1 MAYIDEFRKFAQKL
15 LIMEYTPWLEKQIIG
30 RMKVENPWWTEGRLS
45 NDYSTMTPRQ
55 YLNIFFPL
63 VKTMDPRRALI
74 LMGPRRVG
82 KTVMLHHSMQ
92 RLMVEGVSA
101 QNIIY
106 INVETPIYNKILL
119 ERLFGIACSILGKD
133 PTKDSLYVFFD
144 EIQYLKN
151 WEVELKSMV
160 DTYRNIKFIA
170 SGSAAAELK
179 KSSDES
185 GAGRFTDFNL
195 PPLTFYEYMHL
206 KGYANIMLPKT
217 IEWRTGSIEIYST
230 IDVNRLNAL
239 FIDYINYGGYPE
251 VVFSDKIRE
260 NPGQF
265 IRHDIIDKVL
275 LRDLPSLYGI
285 SDVQELNSLFTMIA
299 YHSGVQFSY
308 EKLSKESGI
317 QKDTLK
323 KYVNYLEAAFLIKVV
338 KRTDETAKSYQRE
351 TQFKI
356 YLTNPSLRCALFE
369 PLTEQ
374 SPEIGDMVE
383 TAVYSQWF
391 PRQNAELRYANW
403 RQGRQQGEVDLV
415 GLDISRQKPYWAV
428 EIKWSDLF
436 FNNPGDLKSLNHFM
450 DSNKLK
456 EALVTTVKE
465 TGWKDL
471 NEKKVYFIPVACY
484 AYVVGENTINQSK
497 SYYGV

>member
-1 MAYIDEFRKFAQKL
+1 
-15 LIMEYTPWLEKQIIG
+15 
-30 RMKVENPWWTEGRLS
+30 
-45 NDYSTMTPRQ
+45 MTPRQ

-63 VKTMDPRRALI
+63 VKSMDPRRALI

-92 RLMVEGVSA
+92 RLIAEGISA

-119 ERLFGIACSILGKD
+119 ERLLGIACSILEKD
-133 PTKDSLYVFFD
+133 PTKDALYVFFD

-160 DTYRNIKFIA
+160 DTYRNVKFIA

-179 KSSDES
+179 KRSDES

-217 IEWRTGSIEIYST
+217 IEWKNGSIEIYST

-323 KYVNYLEAAFLIKVV
+323 KYINYLEAAFLIKVV

-369 PLTEQ
+369 PLSEQ

-383 TAVYSQWF
+383 TAIYAQWF

-450 DSNKLK
+450 DSNKL
-456 EALVTTVKE
+456 TC
-465 TGWKDL
+465 WM
-471 NEKKVYFIPVACY
+471 N
-484 AYVVGENTINQSK
+484 
-497 SYYGV
+497 

>member
-1 MAYIDEFRKFAQKL
+1 MTKL
-15 LIMEYTPWLEKQIIG
+15 VYLGKILIMEYTPWLEKQIKG
-30 RMKVENPWWTEGRLS
+30 RMKVENPWW
-45 NDYSTMTPRQ
+45 NDGQVPKDYHDMSPRK
-55 YLNIFFPL
+55 YINIFYPL
-63 VKTMDPRRALI
+63 VKSLEPRRALI

-82 KTVMLHHSMQ
+82 KTVIMHHSMQ
-92 RLMVEGVSA
+92 QLITEGVSA

-119 ERLFGIACSILGKD
+119 EQLFQIACTITEKN
-133 PTKDSLYVFFD
+133 PTKDTLYVFFD

-160 DTYRNIKFIA
+160 DAYRNVKFIA

-179 KSSDES
+179 KRSNES
-185 GAGRFTDFNL
+185 GAGRFTDFHL
-195 PPLTFYEYMHL
+195 PPLTFFEYIHL
-206 KGYANIMLPKT
+206 KGYSNIMLKRA
-217 IEWRTGSIEIYST
+217 IEWSNNSCEIYSCKNINT
-230 IDVNRLNAL
+230 LNAL

-285 SDVQELNSLFTMIA
+285 NDVQELNSLFTMIA
-299 YHSGVQFSY
+299 YHSGAQFSY

-317 QKDTLK
+317 QKETLK
-323 KYVNYLEAAFLIKVV
+323 KYINYLEAAFLIKVV
-338 KRTDETAKSYQRE
+338 RRTDDTAKSYQRE
-351 TQFKI
+351 IQFKI

-383 TAVYSQWF
+383 TAVYAQWF
-391 PRQNAELRYANW
+391 PRQSAELRYANW

-415 GLDISRQKPYWAV
+415 GLDISRQKPFWAV
-428 EIKWSDLF
+428 EIKWSDIF
-436 FNNPGDLKSLNHFM
+436 FNNPGNLKSLNYFM
-450 DSNKLK
+450 ERNQLT
-456 EALVTTVKE
+456 EGVVTTISE
-465 TGWKDL
+465 TGIKEL
-471 NEKKVYFIPVACY
+471 NGKLLHFIPVACY
-484 AYVVGENTINQSK
+484 VYTVGENTINQNK
-497 SYYGV
+497 SLYGI

>member
-1 MAYIDEFRKFAQKL
+1 
-15 LIMEYTPWLEKQIIG
+15 MEYTPWLEKQIIG
-30 RMKVENPWWTEGRLS
+30 RMKVENPWWTEGRVS
-45 NDYSTMTPRQ
+45 EDYSAMSPRQ

-63 VKTMDPRRALI
+63 VKSRDPRRALI

-82 KTVMLHHSMQ
+82 KTVMMHHSMQ
-92 RLMVEGVSA
+92 KLIDEGISA
-101 QNIIY
+101 QSIIY
-106 INVETPIYNKILL
+106 INVETPIYNKIFL
-119 ERLFGIACSILGKD
+119 EHLFGIACSILEKD
-133 PTKDSLYVFFD
+133 PTQEPLYVFID
-144 EIQYLKN
+144 EIQYMKN

-160 DTYRNIKFIA
+160 DTYRNVKFIA

-179 KSSDES
+179 KRSDES
-185 GAGRFTDFNL
+185 GAGRFTDFSL

-206 KGYANIMLPKT
+206 KGYSNIMLRKN
-217 IEWRTGSIEIYST
+217 IQWGSGLGEVYST

-251 VVFSDKIRE
+251 VVLSDKIRE

-285 SDVQELNSLFTMIA
+285 NDVQELNSLFTMIA

-308 EKLSKESGI
+308 EKLSKESGV

-323 KYVNYLEAAFLIKVV
+323 KYINYLEAAFLIKVV
-338 KRTDETAKSYQRE
+338 RRTDDTAKSYQRE

-369 PLTEQ
+369 PLTEI

-383 TAVYSQWF
+383 TAVYAQWF
-391 PRQNAELRYANW
+391 PRQSVELRYANW
-403 RQGRQQGEVDLV
+403 RQGRQQGEVDMV
-415 GLDISRQKPYWAV
+415 GLDISRQKPFWAV
-428 EIKWSDLF
+428 EIKWSDIF
-436 FNNPGDLKSLNHFM
+436 FNNPGDLKSLSFFM
-450 DSNKLK
+450 ERNKLK
-456 EALVTTVKE
+456 EALVTTTSE

-471 NEKKVYFIPVACY
+471 NEKKIYFLPVACY
-484 AYVVGENTINQSK
+484 AYTVGENTINQSK
-497 SYYGV
+497 SFYGI

>member
-1 MAYIDEFRKFAQKL
+1 MV
-15 LIMEYTPWLEKQIIG
+15 YTPWLEKQIIG
-30 RMKVENPWWTEGRLS
+30 RMKVENPWWTEGQIS
-45 NDYSTMTPRQ
+45 KDYSTMSPRQ
-55 YLNIFFPL
+55 YLEVFFPL
-63 VKTMDPRRALI
+63 VQSTDPRRALI

-82 KTVMLHHSMQ
+82 KTVMMHHSMQ
-92 RLMVEGVSA
+92 RLMEEGISS

-119 ERLFGIACSILGKD
+119 EQLFIIACSILEKD
-133 PTKDSLYVFFD
+133 PVKDSLFVFFD

-160 DTYRNIKFIA
+160 DTYRNVKFIA

-179 KSSDES
+179 KRSDES

-195 PPLTFYEYMHL
+195 PPLTFYEYMYL

-217 IEWRTGSIEIYST
+217 IEWGNGTSRVYST
-230 IDVNRLNAL
+230 IDINRLNNL

-251 VVFSDKIRE
+251 VVFSDKMRE

-285 SDVQELNSLFTMIA
+285 NDVQELNSLFTMIA
-299 YHSGVQFSY
+299 YHSGAQFSY
-308 EKLSKESGI
+308 EKLSKESGV
-317 QKDTLK
+317 QKETLK
-323 KYVNYLEAAFLIKVV
+323 KYINYLEAAFLIRVV

-383 TAVYSQWF
+383 TAVYAQWF
-391 PRQNAELRYANW
+391 PRQSTELRYANW

-436 FNNPGDLKSLNHFM
+436 FKNPGDLKSLNYFL
-450 DSNKLK
+450 DSNKLT
-456 EALVTTVKE
+456 ESLVTTINE
-465 TGWKDL
+465 IGWKEMNGKSL
-471 NEKKVYFIPVACY
+471 FFLPVACY
-484 AYVVGENTINQSK
+484 AYTVGENTIKQSK
-497 SYYGV
+497 SFYGV